1 MVYRYDSDLEFL
13 GEMTSKDL
21 TDLVESLTK
30 DKNGEALWT
39 EELTANASY
48 KAHYPNH
55 AKYWQLIASELQCF
69 GANSLMTIFRGG
81 KGVLYKEILSDVASK
96 AGLKNIEKS
105 DNALDIEDKILSKLL
120 GDAIDKMTES
130 ERNEF
135 AKLIGASNLKSF
147 TPAAL
152 TGAAQVIF
160 KSGGFKSFQLTL
172 MVANAI
178 SRALLG
184 RGLALAGNAALM
196 RTAAVL
202 TGPIGWALTGAWTAV
217 DIAGPAFRV
226 TLPAVIQVAL
236 LRKKHQAERDGLLEE
251 INSIL

>member
-1 MVYRYDSDLEFL
+1 
-13 GEMTSKDL
+13 MT
-21 TDLVESLTK
+21 V
-30 DKNGEALWT
+30 
-39 EELTANASY
+39 
-48 KAHYPNH
+48 
-55 AKYWQLIASELQCF
+55 
-69 GANSLMTIFRGG
+69 FRGG
-81 KGVLYKEILSDVASK
+81 KGVLYREILSDVASK
-96 AGLKNIEKS
+96 AGVKGIERS
-105 DNALDIEDKILSKLL
+105 DKALDIEDKILSKLL

-135 AKLIGASNLKSF
+135 AKLVGVTNLKSF

-172 MVANAI
+172 MVANAV
-178 SRALLG
+178 SKALFG

-251 INSIL
+251 INSII

>member
-1 MVYRYDSDLEFL
+1 MAYRYDPDLEFL

-21 TDLVESLTK
+21 TDLVDALTK
-30 DKNGEALWT
+30 DKNGENLWT
-39 EELTANASY
+39 EELTVNASY
-48 KAHYPNH
+48 KVHYPNH
-55 AKYWQLIASELQCF
+55 AKYWQLIAAELQCF

-81 KGVLYKEILSDVASK
+81 KGVLYREILADVANK
-96 AGLKNIEKS
+96 AGAKNIERS
-105 DNALDIEDKILSKLL
+105 DKALDIEDKILSKLL

-135 AKLIGASNLKSF
+135 AKLVGATNLKNF

-152 TGAAQVIF
+152 TGAAQIIF

-172 MVANAI
+172 MVANAV
-178 SRALLG
+178 SRALFG

-202 TGPIGWALTGAWTAV
+202 TGPVGWALTGAWTAV

-251 INSIL
+251 INSII